1 MTSAQIN
8 RFFQR
13 TAWYDG
19 YRLLPGVWWNPWEL
33 LSLTVC
39 GNLLSLAVP
48 LVVMQVYDRV
58 IPNQAMDTFWWLTGG
73 AVLAVALDA
82 LLRWIKAVMNG
93 RMSSQFDHLV
103 GCQVM
108 NRLLDSR
115 LEDYERVSIGEHLD
129 RLNAVSTLSN
139 YYVGQV
145 MQALL
150 DLPFAALL
158 LVAVAYLG
166 GALVYLPLGLLVV
179 YLLLVMVAR
188 RHFALA
194 RRQQVESNDRRFDF
208 VIQVLQG
215 LHLIKAQTVEEQML
229 RRYERLQAATAE
241 INLRAGFWS
250 RLPAESGTA
259 FSQLVMFSLIALGS
273 PLVRDGLLTVG
284 GLSACM
290 MLASRA
296 MQPVQN
302 ACLFW
307 LRYADAGIARERLQ
321 RISHM
326 QPFHQPDS
334 KPLPD
339 TIRGTLEL
347 RELGF
352 RYAPHLPWVLQHAA
366 LSIPLGAQVGII
378 GSSAS
383 GTTTLLLLLRGIL
396 RAVEGT
402 VLLDHYHM
410 AEWDTTDTRGLVE
423 YVPSRGTLFRGS
435 ILDNIAM
442 FDDSCTDAALE
453 ASGLAGL
460 DDIVAMLPL
469 GYETQVD
476 NQAGNIL
483 PMGLIQRICIARSLV
498 HRPRVLLFDKT
509 DAALDLDS
517 EQIFM
522 WLLERLRGRCTVIV
536 VSNRVRVLRR
546 MEALYEIENGVIAT
560 RSLAD
565 LDRTVAAEV
574 ELF

>member
-1 MTSAQIN
+1 MTAAQIT

-19 YRLLPGVWWNPWEL
+19 YVLLPGAWVNPLEVLL
-33 LSLTVC
+33 LSVG

-73 AVLAVALDA
+73 GIVAVTLDA
-82 LLRWIKAVMNG
+82 LLRWIRAVMNG
-93 RMSSQFDHLV
+93 RMSAQFDHLV

-108 NRLLDSR
+108 NRLLDCR

-129 RLNAVSTLSN
+129 RLNAVGTLSN
-139 YYVGQV
+139 YYVGQIIQV
-145 MQALL
+145 VL
-150 DLPFAALL
+150 DLPFAVLL

-166 GALVYLPLGLLVV
+166 GWLVWVPLGLLAV
-179 YLLLVMVAR
+179 YLLLVIVAR

-194 RRQQVESNDRRFDF
+194 RRQQAESNDRRFDF

-229 RRYERLQAATAE
+229 RRYERLQASTAE

-250 RLPAESGTA
+250 RLPAESGMA
-259 FSQLVMFSLIALGS
+259 FGQLVMFSLIALGS
-273 PLVRDGLLTVG
+273 PLVRDGMLTVG

-290 MLASRA
+290 MLASRS
-296 MQPVQN
+296 MQPIQS

-307 LRYADAGIARERLQ
+307 LRYADAAIARERLQ

-326 QPFHQPDS
+326 QPFRQPES
-334 KPLPD
+334 KPLPA
-339 TIRGTLEL
+339 TIRGGLEL
-347 RELGF
+347 RGLGF
-352 RYAPHLPWVLQHAA
+352 RYAPNLPWVLQNAD
-366 LSIPLGAQVGII
+366 LSIPAGSQVGII

-383 GTTTLLLLLRGIL
+383 GTTTLLLLLRGLL
-396 RAVEGT
+396 RAMEGS
-402 VLLDHYHM
+402 VVLDHYHM
-410 AEWDTTDTRGLVE
+410 AKWDTTDTRGLVE

-442 FDDSCTDAALE
+442 FDAACTDAALE
-453 ASGLAGL
+453 AGGLAGL
-460 DDIVAMLPL
+460 DDIVAMLPM

-483 PMGLIQRICIARSLV
+483 PMGLIQRICIARALV
-498 HRPRVLLFDKT
+498 RRPRVLLFDKT

-517 EQIFM
+517 EQVFS
-522 WLLERLRGRCTVIV
+522 WLLDRLRGRCTVV
-536 VSNRVRVLRR
+536 MVSNRVRVLRR
-546 MEALYEIENGVIAT
+546 MEALFEIENGRIVPRT
-560 RSLAD
+560 LAD

-574 ELF
+574 